1 MPTVRYKGF
10 VVTCAT
16 AQEAAEVI
24 ARVQAEDAQV
34 LQRHIA
40 AGGVPPAIQ
49 QLATMARMLG
59 IIETS
64 YWTGEKFWRFVE
76 SVGEPQKRLLELLVR
91 KHRVS
96 ADEMCKAL
104 ELNTNQQLAGV
115 LSGISKQAG
124 AHDVPARA
132 VFTIDNESRSGETT
146 KTYVIA
152 MDFLKMATGQNWPTA

>member
-1 MPTVRYKGF
+1 MWLLAQRPKE
-10 VVTCAT
+10 T
-16 AQEAAEVI
+16 AELI

-40 AGGVPPAIQ
+40 AGGVPPALQ
-49 QLATMARMLG
+49 QLVTVASMLG

-64 YWTGEKFWRFVE
+64 YWTGEKFWRLIE

-96 ADEMCKAL
+96 AEEMCKAL
-104 ELNTNQQLAGV
+104 ELNSNQQLAGV

-124 AHDVPARA
+124 SHDVPARA

-146 KTYVIA
+146 KTYVVA
-152 MDFLKMATGQNWPTA
+152 KMDFLKMATGQNWPLA